1 MKQQFN
7 YGLLLASLFISFI
20 NYSQISFSVNYSGNC
35 APVTVDF
42 TNTSAVGEHFDWYFG
57 DGTFVSD
64 VPNPSHVYVN
74 SGQYWVDLYAY
85 DINWNFLGS
94 SNELITIGGGAS
106 SINFS
111 YGLDTH
117 CSNDNISMYVSA
129 NGNSF
134 IWDFGD
140 GTSIS
145 GGNSAE
151 HSYSSP
157 GQYIVTVS
165 YEDPDC
171 GAILVQDT
179 LHIINTAPYFSS
191 TDPYP
196 GFYMSS
202 TQACPGDNIYG
213 DPYGGYSDLLWDFG
227 DGNTSTSNSPNW
239 NYSNFG
245 AYEVTLNITNGCGND
260 TTIVDTVFVDAST
273 PVSTPNI
280 YLPDTV
286 CPGELFNFDIYT
298 QGGPIDVLIYF
309 GDNGDTL
316 STVTN
321 DWMEHTY
328 AALGNYTITFTL
340 TNSCGN
346 TLTVTEPIVVDNNS
360 PINNPYYDF
369 PDSICPGEE
378 FYFYANAQ
386 GAQSVAYYMG
396 DLSDT
401 LMNQA
406 GYTASYNYSTA
417 GTYYISATI
426 LNSCGNSI
434 TVYDSI
440 VVSNSSPVLNPNLYV
455 YPQNVC
461 PGDQINFNTN
471 YEYDVFTDF
480 GDGFSSTQ
488 DYGYHSYASP
498 GTYEVISIIQNQC
511 GSSTTLTET
520 VTVANNIPIDPNNVY
535 AYGSPNLAC
544 PSTNVNLYASE
555 GYTNYSWNFGDGASG
570 SGQEI
575 NHVFNAAGIYNVEVI
590 VTNGCGFSAATS
602 TTVEIQNDLLITDFY
617 YNQQIDSICLGNS
630 IFLQVQNNSGINYSW
645 DMGDGTALNGFGITH
660 EYLDYGSYE
669 VSVTATNACGNDSTI
684 TFPIVVTDDYVMGPG
699 DVFGYVQQEGCI
711 GDENMFVI
719 IPSGAGDVFW
729 DFGDGN
735 TSSQVE
741 SVYVQGIA
749 NVDVT
754 SHIYSDTGSYMA
766 TYTITNA
773 CGNTYTDSVLVEI
786 GTNGDN
792 IQYGVEILYDETET
806 ICQGTPF
813 EFMAIG
819 GGTYIWNFG
828 DQSGNLVTET
838 SLSPVEH
845 IYEDP
850 GYYTVTLTSI
860 SGCGQSVTETEGIYV
875 PESKINVITN
885 TVTEA
890 TCSVN
895 NGVAVVTANG
905 GTPPY
910 TFQWSNGAQGVIA
923 DSLNSGVYVV
933 TVTDLN
939 ECSNE
944 GIATVSDEEGVVIL
958 VDNVVDVDCYGA
970 SNGSISVT
978 LLGGQP
984 PYDISWSNG
993 DATEDIYGLVAG
1005 PYELFVT
1012 DANGCFS
1019 VQTIEV
1025 LEPSKT
1031 NISVL
1036 ASKADCGGVSGI
1048 VEATINNG
1056 TGPYNYIWPNASG
1069 PNSQTSGLAA
1079 GLHNLLV
1086 IDGNTC
1092 LLEKTFVV
1100 DEIGGPIIV
1109 LDSMNTGTCDGD
1121 LSDIYIKTIGGQGPF
1136 GYNWSDGSTNQDLID
1151 VNPGQYS
1158 VEVTSANGCSSY
1170 QFYTVEE
1177 TTPDKVEI
1185 CMIDVDSITNT
1196 NLVIW
1201 SPLNDLTISAYNI
1214 YKESSQAGLYYF
1226 VGSTSADSLS
1236 EFYDYESDP
1245 RIRSWKYKVAAVDNC
1260 GNEGEL
1266 SDQHKTIHLTSNF
1279 GLNNSIN
1286 LIWDSYVGFSYPSYY
1301 INRYHPTTGWT
1312 IIDTV
1317 PSNAF
1322 TYTDLNTPGDSNLVY
1337 MISIPSPNNCLPLK
1351 AQDYNSSRSNK
1362 RGINVSEEEE
1372 EEPVGGID
1380 ENDVSF
1386 SIYPNPTNSL
1396 IKVIYSEKI
1405 EEIEIRDVTG
1415 KLVLKQKNNSTQ
1427 FEADLSP
1434 FENGVYFIS
1443 IRTSENQLIGK
1454 IIKE

>member
-1 MKQQFN
+1 
-7 YGLLLASLFISFI
+7 
-20 NYSQISFSVNYSGNC
+20 
-35 APVTVDF
+35 
-42 TNTSAVGEHFDWYFG
+42 
-57 DGTFVSD
+57 
-64 VPNPSHVYVN
+64 
-74 SGQYWVDLYAY
+74 
-85 DINWNFLGS
+85 
-94 SNELITIGGGAS
+94 
-106 SINFS
+106 
-111 YGLDTH
+111 
-117 CSNDNISMYVSA
+117 
-129 NGNSF
+129 
-134 IWDFGD
+134 
-140 GTSIS
+140 
-145 GGNSAE
+145 
-151 HSYSSP
+151 
-157 GQYIVTVS
+157 
-165 YEDPDC
+165 
-171 GAILVQDT
+171 
-179 LHIINTAPYFSS
+179 
-191 TDPYP
+191 
-196 GFYMSS
+196 
-202 TQACPGDNIYG
+202 
-213 DPYGGYSDLLWDFG
+213 
-227 DGNTSTSNSPNW
+227 
-239 NYSNFG
+239 
-245 AYEVTLNITNGCGND
+245 
-260 TTIVDTVFVDAST
+260 
-273 PVSTPNI
+273 
-280 YLPDTV
+280 
-286 CPGELFNFDIYT
+286 
-298 QGGPIDVLIYF
+298 
-309 GDNGDTL
+309 
-316 STVTN
+316 
-321 DWMEHTY
+321 
-328 AALGNYTITFTL
+328 
-340 TNSCGN
+340 
-346 TLTVTEPIVVDNNS
+346 
-360 PINNPYYDF
+360 
-369 PDSICPGEE
+369 
-378 FYFYANAQ
+378 
-386 GAQSVAYYMG
+386 
-396 DLSDT
+396 
-401 LMNQA
+401 
-406 GYTASYNYSTA
+406 
-417 GTYYISATI
+417 
-426 LNSCGNSI
+426 
-434 TVYDSI
+434 
-440 VVSNSSPVLNPNLYV
+440 
-455 YPQNVC
+455 
-461 PGDQINFNTN
+461 
-471 YEYDVFTDF
+471 
-480 GDGFSSTQ
+480 
-488 DYGYHSYASP
+488 
-498 GTYEVISIIQNQC
+498 
-511 GSSTTLTET
+511 
-520 VTVANNIPIDPNNVY
+520 
-535 AYGSPNLAC
+535 
-544 PSTNVNLYASE
+544 VNLYASE

-741 SVYVQGIA
+741 SVYVSGIA

-766 TYTITNA
+766 TFTITNA
-773 CGNTYTDSVLVEI
+773 CGNTYTDSIPVQI

-792 IQYGVEILYDETET
+792 IQYGVEILYNETET

-845 IYEDP
+845 IYEDA

-860 SGCGQSVTETEGIYV
+860 SGCGQSVTESEGIYV

-944 GIATVSDEEGVVIL
+944 GIATVSDDEGVVIL

-1025 LEPSKT
+1025 LEPAKT

-1056 TGPYNYIWPNASG
+1056 TGPYNYIWPNSSG

-1079 GLHNLLV
+1079 GLHTLLV

-1109 LDSMNTGTCDGD
+1109 LDSLNTGTCDGD

-1136 GYNWSDGSTNQDLID
+1136 AYNWSDGSTDQDLID

-1177 TTPDKVEI
+1177 TTPDKVNI
-1185 CMIDVDSITNT
+1185 CMVDVDSITNT

-1201 SPLNDLTISAYNI
+1201 SPLNDPTISAYNI

-1266 SDQHKTIHLTSNF
+1266 SDQHKTMHLTSNF

-1286 LIWDSYVGFSYPSYY
+1286 LIWDSYVGFSYSSYY
-1301 INRYHPTTGWT
+1301 INRFHPTTGWT

-1322 TYTDLNTPGDSNLVY
+1322 TYTDLNVPGDSNLVY
-1337 MISIPSPNNCLPLK
+1337 MISIPSPNNCLPVK

-1372 EEPVGGID
+1372 EEPIGGID

-1405 EEIEIRDVTG
+1405 EEIVIRDVTG

-1427 FEADLSP
+1427 FEADLSH

-1443 IRTSENQLIGK
+1443 ISTSENQLIGK